1 MTISVAGGRWLDQL
15 RGIYFLKNFKISF
28 SFECATHDPF
38 LTAKCFAT
46 RSGPVQQIGKLNSF
60 RVGEKKITFSSFFF
74 KKGCVYLKKGLAI
87 KSGRV
92 IGAVLY
98 KHGVYSNPFFF
109 LSCYVAVVAQ
119 WSMRSVAVRLG
130 GAGKLKHRTLIPI
143 FLQLETLFLSRW
155 LLTDCV
161 TPSVVKKKNLFKIE
175 GGLTGG
181 GKLLSTPKG

>member
-15 RGIYFLKNFKISF
+15 RGIYFLKNCKISF

-130 GAGKLKHRTLIPI
+130 GAGKLKHRTPHPNFFTIGNP
-143 FLQLETLFLSRW
+143 FSVTL
-155 LLTDCV
+155 
-161 TPSVVKKKNLFKIE
+161 VVNRLCNPFRRKKKKPLQNWR
-175 GGLTGG
+175 GVDRGR
-181 GKLLSTPKG
+181 